1 MLSDAW
7 LAWNSQEKSVSI
19 GAARERNRMF
29 IRRVVLRNN
38 TRPDIRNI
46 RSNADSSLIAIRCNN
61 NLYAVNVIF
70 ILRLDVV

>member
-46 RSNADSSLIAIRCNN
+46 RSNADFNI
-61 NLYAVNVIF
+61 VID
-70 ILRLDVV
+70 RDTV